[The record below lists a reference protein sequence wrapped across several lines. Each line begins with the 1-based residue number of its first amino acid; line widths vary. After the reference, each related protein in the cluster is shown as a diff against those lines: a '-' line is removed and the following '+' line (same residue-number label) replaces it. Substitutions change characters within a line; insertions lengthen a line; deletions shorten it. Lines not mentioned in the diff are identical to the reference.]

1 MLACLHDGLKAAN
14 DVILQSMDLV
24 IIHDKQNLFCFDLIK
39 RSRVNQLTGIHL
51 KLNIA
56 IM

>member
-14 DVILQSMDLV
+14 DVILHLMDLV

-39 RSRVNQLTGIHL
+39 RSRVNQLTAIPL
-51 KLNIA
+51 KLIIA